1 MNPEIMTEI
10 DIEKE
15 NKAIAQEYKEL
26 LRISYQ
32 TLTTEDK
39 KLIRKAFDVAVE
51 AHKDQRRKSGEAY
64 IFHPIAVAKIVA
76 SEIGLGATSI
86 AAALLHDV
94 VEDTPTTVKDI
105 ERMFNPK
112 VAQLVEGL
120 TKISIVQ
127 KDMNV
132 SMQAEN
138 FRKMLLTLYDDVRV
152 ILIKIADRLHNMQT
166 MESMDDY
173 KQVKIA
179 SETLY
184 IYAPLA
190 HRLGLYNIKT
200 KLEDLGLKYTE
211 PAVYEDIVSKIK
223 ETKEQQDAYIKDISD
238 VLKASLDAEGL
249 DYIIKGRP
257 KSIYSIRRKMKAQ
270 NVSFDEVYDKFAL
283 RIVYKSDP
291 HDEKFI
297 AWKIYSIVTD
307 HYRPSPSRLRDWI
320 SSPKSTGYEALHIT
334 VMGPKGRWVEVQVR
348 SERMDEIAE
357 KGYAAHY
364 KYKNGDSEEGG
375 LDVWLNLLREA
386 LENSE
391 TNAIDFVEDFK
402 MNLYSKEIYV
412 FTPKGDIKSLPKG
425 ATSLD
430 FAFSIHS
437 EIGIKTRG
445 TRVNGKLVPLNH
457 ELKSG
462 DQVEII
468 TSPNQKPTANWLD
481 YVTTSRAKNKIKN
494 VLNENTKKIA
504 EEGKEVLTRKLKH
517 LKINMNETVVNELVN
532 YFHLK
537 TSLDLFY
544 RVGLGTIDNQ
554 QLKDFAAQKSNTLI
568 NFFKNKI
575 KRPGSNTADTDIHKP
590 VINNNYDLLVF
601 GKEQDKLDYKLASC
615 CNPIPGDQVFGFVT
629 INEGIKVHKKDCPN
643 AISLQ
648 SNYAYRIMQAKWIDS
663 SQQEF
668 KATLNI
674 TGMDTIGLTN
684 ELTKVISNNMNVN
697 IQSIS
702 LSGEAGL
709 FKGQLTVI
717 VQNITILKKLI
728 ENIKKIDGI
737 DRVTRVYK
745 N

>member
-1 MNPEIMTEI
+1 MTEI
-10 DIEKE
+10 EIEKE

-32 TLTTEDK
+32 TLTPEDK
-39 KLIRKAFDVAVE
+39 KLIRKAFDVAVD
-51 AHKDQRRKSGEAY
+51 AHKEQRRKSGEAY

-94 VEDTPTTVKDI
+94 VEDTPITVKDI
-105 ERMFNPK
+105 ESMFNPK

-166 MESMDDY
+166 MESMDDH
-173 KQVKIA
+173 KQIKIA

-211 PAVYEDIVSKIK
+211 PSVYNDIASKIK

-238 VLKASLDAEGL
+238 ILKASLDAEGI

-257 KSIYSIRRKMKAQ
+257 KSIYSIRRKMKTQ
-270 NVSFDEVYDKFAL
+270 NVTFDEVYDKFAL
-283 RIVYKSDP
+283 RIVYKSAP

-334 VMGPKGRWVEVQVR
+334 VMGPKGRWVEIQVR

-437 EIGIKTRG
+437 EIGVKTRG
-445 TRVNGKLVPLNH
+445 TRVNGKLVPLNYK
-457 ELKSG
+457 LKSG

-504 EEGKEVLTRKLKH
+504 EEGKELLTRKLKH
-517 LKINMNETVVNELVN
+517 LKITLNETVTNELVN
-532 YFHLK
+532 FFHLK

-554 QLKDFAAQKSNTLI
+554 QLKDFAAQKSNSLI

-575 KRPGSNTADTDIHKP
+575 KRGGNNTADADIHKP
-590 VINNNYDLLVF
+590 ILHNNYDLLVF

-674 TGMDTIGLTN
+674 TGMDSIGLTN

-709 FKGQLTVI
+709 FKGQLTV
-717 VQNITILKKLI
+717 VVRNITILKKLI

>member
-1 MNPEIMTEI
+1 MTEI
-10 DIEKE
+10 EIEQE
-15 NKAIAQEYKEL
+15 NKAIAREYKEL

-32 TLTTEDK
+32 TLTPEDK
-39 KLIRKAFDVAVE
+39 KLIRKAFDVSVD
-51 AHKDQRRKSGEAY
+51 AHQEQRRKSGEAY

-94 VEDTPTTVKDI
+94 VEDTEITVLDI
-105 ERMFNPK
+105 EKMFNPK

-120 TKISIVQ
+120 TKISKIQ
-127 KDMNV
+127 KDLN
-132 SMQAEN
+132 SSTQAEN
-138 FRKMLLTLYDDVRV
+138 FRKMILTLNDDVRV
-152 ILIKIADRLHNMQT
+152 ILIKLADRLHNMQT
-166 MESMDDY
+166 MDSMEEY
-173 KQVKIA
+173 KQTKIA

-200 KLEDLGLKYTE
+200 QLEDLGLKYTE
-211 PAVYEDIVSKIK
+211 PAVYNDIVNKIK
-223 ETKEQQDAYIKDISD
+223 ETKEEQDEYIKNISD
-238 VLKASLDAEGL
+238 ILKKSLDAEGIE
-249 DYIIKGRP
+249 YVIKGRP

-270 NVSFDEVYDKFAL
+270 NVSYDEVYDKFAL
-283 RIVYKSDP
+283 RIVYKSNP

-334 VMGPKGRWVEVQVR
+334 VMGPLGRWVEVQVR

-364 KYKNGDSEEGG
+364 KYKQGATEESG
-375 LDVWLNLLREA
+375 LDVWLNLLKEA
-386 LENSE
+386 LENQE
-391 TNAIDFVEDFK
+391 KNAVDFVEDFK
-402 MNLYSKEIYV
+402 MNLYSKEIFV
-412 FTPKGDIKSLPKG
+412 FTPTGEIKSLPKG

-437 EIGIKTRG
+437 AIGVHTRG
-445 TRVNGKLVPLNH
+445 TRVNGKLVPLNF

-462 DQVEII
+462 DQIEVI
-468 TSPNQKPTANWLD
+468 TSVNQKPTPHWLN
-481 YVTTSRAKNKIKN
+481 YVTTSRAKTKIKN
-494 VLNENTKKIA
+494 VLNENTKKVA
-504 EEGKEVLTRKLKH
+504 EDGRELLTRKLRH
-517 LKINMNETVVNELVN
+517 LKVNLTEKTINELVV
-532 YFHLK
+532 YFKLK

-544 RVGLGTIDNQ
+544 RVGIGSIENQ
-554 QLKDFAAQKSNTLI
+554 QLKDFAALKSNTFI

-575 KRPGSNTADTDIHKP
+575 KRSPSANTEQISKEEIHT
-590 VINNNYDLLVF
+590 NYDLLVF
-601 GKEQDKLDYKLASC
+601 GAEQDKLDYKLSTC
-615 CNPIPGDQVFGFVT
+615 CNPIVGDEVFGFIT

-643 AISLQ
+643 ALSMQ
-648 SNYAYRIMQAKWIDS
+648 SNYAYRVIKAKWIDS

-668 KATLNI
+668 KAVLII
-674 TGMDTIGLTN
+674 TGMDFLGLTN
-684 ELTKVISNNMNVN
+684 ELTKVISSNMNIN

-702 LSGEAGL
+702 LTTEAGL
-709 FKGQLTVI
+709 FNGKVAVI
-717 VQNITILKKLI
+717 VKNNGILEKMMAKI
-728 ENIKKIDGI
+728 RKIDGI
-737 DRVTRVYK
+737 DKVTRVYK